1 MVPVIYCTASQMLES
16 KCTLINSRDSFSPV
30 IATNPAAHMNQKIC
44 SNLMFKLWFVTNLSY
59 RIQEMSMCYFEILKY
74 LAMLQG
80 TLIHSLGD
88 VKLND
93 RPLSEPCSRPYYFFY
108 LLLKVSYTAKLMSSK
123 CKRFIYRYHHRS
135 FRVILTSSNYCFIEY
150 KSPDTKILPS
160 STLPTY
166 LNLQC

>member
-1 MVPVIYCTASQMLES
+1 
-16 KCTLINSRDSFSPV
+16 
-30 IATNPAAHMNQKIC
+30 
-44 SNLMFKLWFVTNLSY
+44 
-59 RIQEMSMCYFEILKY
+59 MCYFEILKY

-88 VKLND
+88 VKLNY

-108 LLLKVSYTAKLMSSK
+108 LLLKVSYTTKLMSSK

-135 FRVILTSSNYCFIEY
+135 FRVILTRSNYCFIEY
-150 KSPDTKILPS
+150 KSPDTKILPP

-166 LNLQC
+166 LNLQRKSLTFCLEYILGPHYLWIPYLFVYSLKFICNPPNQ